1 MSQSV
6 RGRTVEKSSVSQRVI
21 TAVAEATDNDPTEVG
36 PLYHVIDPDALDR
49 LFAATATNG
58 RSHGRVEFSF
68 GGCEVV
74 VHGNGAVDVTE
85 TDRASDASNAEAE
98 ADSRPSR
105 ADADGAQ

>member
-6 RGRTVEKSSVSQRVI
+6 RRQTVEESSVSQRVI

-58 RSHGRVEFSF
+58 RSHGRVEFAF

-85 TDRASDASNAEAE
+85 TDRASDASNAEA
-98 ADSRPSR
+98 DSRPSR
-105 ADADGAQ
+105 ADADGVQ